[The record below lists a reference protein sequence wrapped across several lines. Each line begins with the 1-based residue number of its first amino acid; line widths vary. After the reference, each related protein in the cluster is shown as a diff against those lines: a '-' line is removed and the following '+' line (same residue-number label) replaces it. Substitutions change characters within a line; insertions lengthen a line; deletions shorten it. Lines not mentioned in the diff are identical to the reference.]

1 MIFPRSKAQSK
12 APGHRQAPPPPPIK
26 GLSTTATPKNKA
38 EKVGRSPRRLGLT
51 ILLGLLPL
59 LGLGIGGYIL
69 VNRSLAYSVA
79 QQQEQQATNMS
90 DRLNQFFA
98 ERFRSL
104 DAMAKLPMFSDS
116 KWRKVVPDGEKLQ
129 ALEQQKQSYGVDRTI
144 ALCDPQG
151 KVLIQ
156 TAGEP
161 FANQSKETYFQ
172 QALTQKRSVM
182 SDPIVIPEINATA
195 LRFAQPVL
203 DRTSGEIVGVIV
215 ADMPLSQVEELL
227 RQEGSNF
234 QVADK
239 TGNIIL
245 SSQSSD
251 LNKSIKKAIAP
262 DIIQPAP
269 GESKPYVSN
278 NLAFGLSHFQ
288 SSEPPTVLGIAA
300 PKRLTGIPSLTWN
313 TIARGNPET
322 VLEAQRN
329 QLGLWGL
336 GLVGFAGLVA
346 GTAITTT
353 RRAAKDV
360 EETVETLE
368 RRYDIIRQQQQR
380 SKDKSQILDRVI
392 EMMRSSNEEEVILNT
407 LVTELRYALGTDR
420 VVAYRFHDGWTG
432 QIIAESVNSPWKK
445 ILHEV
450 VDDPLREGL
459 VEFYC
464 SGRVLVMPDVSIAGL
479 TRIHRNILDDFQIK
493 ASIGAP
499 ILQNGKLIG
508 LLCAHE
514 CKGTR
519 RWEIEE
525 VDLFAKL
532 SSQLGFVLDQAALIK
547 RQARGMAKSQLLNE
561 IVDNMRRSLK
571 EEDILNATVSELR
584 YALNTDR
591 VIVYRFH
598 DDWNGTII
606 AESGTLTCP
615 KILGKK
621 VVDPFREG
629 LIDLYKNG
637 RVRSMNDIYAEG
649 LAECHRE
656 LLEEFNIRASIV
668 APILRD
674 GVLMGLL
681 CAHQCTGPRQW
692 EREDVDLFGKLATQL
707 GFALDQ
713 AIAMR
718 QQTLSADRSRLLTEI
733 VTAIRRSLKEEDILQ
748 TVVSELRYALGTDRI
763 IVYRFDD
770 DWNGRIISESV
781 ALGWEKILGQ
791 TVEDPFREGL
801 IERYRNGRVRT
812 MNDVHAETLADCH
825 KTLLERFQI
834 RASIVAP
841 IIQNGKLIGLLC
853 AHECKGPREWEPGDS
868 DFFAK
873 ISIQLGF
880 ALDQAETMQ
889 KQIRTA
895 QQSKLL
901 SEIVGNMRRS
911 MTQEAVLNTTV
922 SELRYALN
930 TDRIIVYRFHND
942 WNGTIIAESV
952 SAGWQKILG
961 EVVID
966 PFREGL
972 IDRYRNGRVRWMNDI
987 TTENLTQCHQEL
999 LENFQIRASVVA
1011 PILQNGSLIG
1021 LLCAHECA
1029 GPRVWQTEEVE
1040 LFRQLSIQL
1049 GFALDQVYLLETTEQ
1064 ARRDARQEADE
1075 RAVEAERDRAQLQ
1088 SRIQDLLTEVN
1099 PAINGDLTVKARIS
1113 DDAVGT
1119 IADSYNTILQSLR
1132 QIVIQVQQTTQS
1144 VSNKALTHESAV
1156 AHLSLENQHQAQT
1169 MQQAFTKIQL
1179 MVSSI
1184 AGVTERAMAAERQVQ
1199 IATTT
1204 LVNGDE
1210 AMDRTV
1216 IGMSRIRE
1224 TVAETTK
1231 KVKRL
1236 GEVAQKMS
1244 QAVYLIDRV
1253 AQQTNMIAMN
1263 ASIEAAKAGEDARGI
1278 GVLADEMRSLAEQSS
1293 DATDEMSRVINDMQT
1308 QTNDVVRA
1316 METGAEQVANGTEL
1330 VEESRIHLSAI
1341 SEVGSQLML
1350 LVREISAAAAIQTQV
1365 SSEVSETIL
1374 QVAELSED
1382 TSKQTEIV
1390 SESFSHLLKVTK
1402 DLQVSTSRFKVN

>member
-1 MIFPRSKAQSK
+1 MIFPRSKTPSK
-12 APGHRQAPPPPPIK
+12 DSGQRQTPPPPPIK
-26 GLSTTATPKNKA
+26 GLSAIPTPKSQPR
-38 EKVGRSPRRLGLT
+38 KVPQSPQRLGLT

-59 LGLGIGGYIL
+59 LGLGLGGYVM
-69 VNRSLAYSVA
+69 VNRTLAYGVA
-79 QQQEQQATNMS
+79 QQQEQQAIGMG
-90 DRLNQFFA
+90 DRLNQFFT

-104 DAMAKLPMFSDS
+104 DAMAKLPMFSDE
-116 KWRKVVPDGEKLQ
+116 KWRRAVPHGEKLQ
-129 ALEQQKQSYGVDRTI
+129 VLEQQKQSYGIDRTI
-144 ALCDPQG
+144 ALCDLQG
-151 KVLIQ
+151 NVLIQ
-156 TAGEP
+156 TAGQP
-161 FANQSKETYFQ
+161 LANQAKEAYFQ
-172 QALTQKRSVM
+172 QALTQRRSVM
-182 SDPIVIPEINATA
+182 SEPIVIPEINATA
-195 LRFAQPVL
+195 LRFAQPVV
-203 DRTSGEIVGVIV
+203 DRTGGQIVGVIV
-215 ADMPLSQVEELL
+215 ADMPLGQVESLL
-227 RQEGSNF
+227 RQDSSNF
-234 QVADK
+234 QVADQ
-239 TGNIIL
+239 TGRIIL
-245 SSQSSD
+245 SSQGSD
-251 LNKSIKKAIAP
+251 LGKPIEQRIVAHLTP
-262 DIIQPAP
+262 PAA
-269 GESKPYVSN
+269 GESKPYVSQG
-278 NLAFGLSHFQ
+278 LALGLGHFQ
-288 SSEPPTVLGIAA
+288 PKEPQKILGLAS
-300 PKRLTGIPSLTWN
+300 PKRLTGMPSLTWT
-313 TIARGNPET
+313 TIASGDPAP

-329 QLGLWGL
+329 QLSLWGL

-360 EETVETLE
+360 EATVETLE
-368 RRYDIIRQQQQR
+368 RRYDIVRQQQQR
-380 SKDKSQILDRVI
+380 SKDKSQMLDRII
-392 EMMRSSNEEEVILNT
+392 EMMRSSNEEEIILST
-407 LVTELRYALGTDR
+407 TVTELRYALRTDR
-420 VVAYRFHDGWTG
+420 VVAYRFHDDWTG
-432 QIIAESVNSPWKK
+432 QVVAESVNSPWKK

-450 VDDPLREGL
+450 VDDPLKEGL
-459 VEFYC
+459 IDRYRN
-464 SGRVLVMPDVSIAGL
+464 GRIRVMPDVHAAGL
-479 TRIHRNILDDFQIK
+479 TRCHRQILEGFQIK
-493 ASIGAP
+493 ASIVAP

-514 CKGTR
+514 CQGPR
-519 RWEIEE
+519 PWEIEE

-532 SSQLGFVLDQAALIK
+532 ASQLGFVLDQAALIK

-571 EEDILNATVSELR
+571 EEDILNVTVSELR

-591 VIVYRFH
+591 VIVYRFQ

-637 RVRSMNDIYAEG
+637 RVRSMNDIYGEG
-649 LAECHRE
+649 LADCHRE
-656 LLEEFNIRASIV
+656 LLEGFNIRASIV
-668 APILRD
+668 APILRE
-674 GVLMGLL
+674 GTLMGLL

-692 EREDVDLFGKLATQL
+692 EAEDIDLFAKLATQL
-707 GFALDQ
+707 GFALEQ

-733 VTAIRRSLKEEDILQ
+733 VSAIRRSLKKEDILQ

-763 IVYRFDD
+763 IVYHFDD
-770 DWNGRIISESV
+770 DWNGRIIAESV

-791 TVEDPFREGL
+791 TVTDPFREGL

-841 IIQNGKLIGLLC
+841 ILQNGKLIGLLC

-1029 GPRVWQTEEVE
+1029 GPRIWQTEEVE

-1075 RAVEAERDRAQLQ
+1075 RAMEAERDRAQLQ
-1088 SRIQDLLTEVN
+1088 SRIQTLLTEVH
-1099 PAINGDLTVKARIS
+1099 PASNGDLTVKARIS

-1144 VSNKALTHESAV
+1144 VSNQALTHESAV

-1169 MQQAFTKIQL
+1169 MQQAFGKIQL
-1179 MVSSI
+1179 MVESI

-1216 IGMSRIRE
+1216 VGMSRIRE

-1263 ASIEAAKAGEDARGI
+1263 ASIEASKAGEDARGI
-1278 GVLADEMRSLAEQSS
+1278 GVLADEVRSLAEQSS
-1293 DATDEMSRVINDMQT
+1293 DATDEMTRVINDMQT